1 MHRWESSRGALK
13 LAVLTVYIVA
23 MMAALLGPSSS
34 GAQSTP
40 TATATAVSSILKIS
54 PALVDFG
61 FRAVLPPD
69 GQVSDKPKIVT
80 LSVAKNQPQSVTIES
95 LMVSDSTTPPVQFT
109 IQSNSCTVIAPGAS
123 CQVPMVFQ
131 PNGAGRRRALLLVT
145 SNASNGVQSI
155 QLVGHAKQGT
165 LSINPTSLTFGTVKM
180 GDPPTASKS
189 VTLTNKNPINL
200 TIQNV
205 TSSNSSVFPVTST
218 CPSPGVLQPNGKCTV
233 SVSFSP
239 DRNGS
244 LGGKITIA
252 DNATGRKIIKLS
264 GTGRGFPTVTRTA
277 TATKTPTA
285 TPTATP
291 GVFPMRAF
299 PVVH

>member
-1 MHRWESSRGALK
+1 MLRWGSSHGVLK
-13 LAVLTVYIVA
+13 LAVLAVYIIA

-40 TATATAVSSILKIS
+40 TATATAVESSLKVS
-54 PALVDFG
+54 PGSVDFG

-69 GQVSDKPKIVT
+69 GEITTKPKIVT
-80 LSVAKNQPQSVTIES
+80 LSVAKNQPQPVTIEAP
-95 LMVSDSTTPPVQFT
+95 MISDSTPPPAQFT
-109 IQSNSCTVIAPGAS
+109 IESNTCSVVAPGAS
-123 CQVPMVFQ
+123 CQISLLFR
-131 PNGAGRRRALLLVT
+131 PNGAMRRSALLLIT
-145 SNASNGVQSI
+145 SNASNGVQSV

-165 LSINPTSLTFGTVKM
+165 LTINPTSLTFGTVKM

-189 VTLTNKNPINL
+189 VTLTNRNPINL
-200 TIQNV
+200 TIQSV
-205 TSSNSSVFPVTST
+205 TSSNSSVFPMTST
-218 CPSPGVLQPNGKCTV
+218 CPSVLQPSAQCTV
-233 SVSFSP
+233 STSFSP

-244 LGGKITIA
+244 LGGKISVA
-252 DNATGRKIIKLS
+252 DNASGRNFIKLS

-285 TPTATP
+285 TPTASP
-291 GVFPMRAF
+291 GVFPMRTF